1 MTVRIDWEAPQTDKN
16 LLSST
21 STSTSSSS
29 SSASKELQLALT
41 PSLLPY
47 SPSSLSTPRRDQVVA
62 SHASH
67 DAEVNAFLLLVE
79 KHQRR
84 SEDGTQQQN
93 QNQNC
98 RGSSSRD
105 RDRGRHDDVS
115 SEDEEDEE
123 DKEEDDANRLAV
135 RALQAATAALGGLSL
150 ADCLSAF
157 TKEEKLEDES
167 W

>member
-21 STSTSSSS
+21 STSSSSSS

-79 KHQRR
+79 KHQ
-84 SEDGTQQQN
+84 
-93 QNQNC
+93 NQNC

-105 RDRGRHDDVS
+105 RDRGRHDDAS